1 MTLTNLQLKM
11 KQINSLEELING
23 IQSGNHD
30 FFIGNGL
37 FRSSKY
43 IEYDND
49 NFYIV
54 NEIDDTEQTLT
65 KKQLFDEDYTNI
77 GTSINNGTFY
87 AY

>member
-1 MTLTNLQLKM
+1 M
-11 KQINSLEELING
+11 KRIHSVEELIEE
-23 IQSGNHD
+23 IKSGNND
-30 FFIGNGL
+30 FFISNGL

-43 IEYDND
+43 IEYDDD

-65 KKQLFDEDYTNI
+65 AKQLFDENYTNI
-77 GTSINNGTFY
+77 GTSIKNGSFY